1 MDWSKKN
8 RVSPR
13 LSIAPLIDCLFLLII
28 FFLLTSQFV
37 MQPGLKISLP
47 AASASRPEEGR
58 ITISLTRE
66 GGIYVD
72 GELVDEKDL
81 QHKLR
86 QRMRAEKGKPLI
98 IKADREIPLGQA
110 VKIMDIGKKAGVDR
124 MTIATRLEK

>member
-1 MDWSKKN
+1 MDWGKKN

-13 LSIAPLIDCLFLLII
+13 LSIAPLIDCVLLLII
-28 FFLLTSQFV
+28 FFMLTSQFV

-47 AASASRPEEGR
+47 SASTSKPEEGR
-58 ITISLTRE
+58 ITISLARE

-72 GELVDEKDL
+72 GEMVDEKDL
-81 QHKLR
+81 LSKLQ